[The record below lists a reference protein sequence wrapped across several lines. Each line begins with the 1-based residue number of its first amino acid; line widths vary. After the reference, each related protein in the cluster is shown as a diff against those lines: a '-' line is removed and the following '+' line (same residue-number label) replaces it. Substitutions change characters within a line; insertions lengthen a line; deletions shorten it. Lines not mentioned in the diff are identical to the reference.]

1 MRHLINTYI
10 QADPADLLGDLSSMS
25 LTELIIETGIH
36 DAMPESSMRR
46 ASFQRTPLPR
56 HHQQRPQDHHL
67 RPADRP
73 QVLRTDEQAAGRSDS
88 AAT

>member
-56 HHQQRPQDHHL
+56 
-67 RPADRP
+67 ASS
-73 QVLRTDEQAAGRSDS
+73 TTSAGPSS
-88 AAT
+88 ATS